1 MWTRRRRG
9 YSVEG
14 CRASLPESCYYHLQA
29 RIVGLNGQ
37 YFLKNGG
44 NFVISIKASC
54 IDSTAVPEAVF
65 AREVKK
71 LQEMQ
76 MKPKEQVRGRQSADQ
91 PYCSS
96 CRSRVAWLIHLPT
109 RSDDLDPAGAYLDWT
124 PSSECAVHV
133 QVTLEPYER
142 DHAMVVGVFRPPPKA
157 KA

>member
-1 MWTRRRRG
+1 MTKASPCSSTFNIRRCSAVPR
-9 YSVEG
+9 SIVHQ
-14 CRASLPESCYYHLQA
+14 CRSGFHGEVVLTELDTVAQA

-76 MKPKEQVRGRQSADQ
+76 MKPKEQVHLCAVGFPAWHAV
-91 PYCSS
+91 SS
-96 CRSRVAWLIHLPT
+96 CLLVKLEAVNVLQLTFYLLFVSSFCQT
-109 RSDDLDPAGAYLDWT
+109 AGLG
-124 PSSECAVHV
+124 
-133 QVTLEPYER
+133 L
-142 DHAMVVGVFRPPPKA
+142 FPKSN
-157 KA
+157 